1 MGQCDWLIQSRH
13 QRAVVSQKNARTF
26 AQNSEVENGFCLLYI
41 QRKIDT
47 VLTYYFY
54 RKQHGSFKFGARERF
69 ERNSGNCCQ
78 RAERTAGMLNPT
90 KQATL
95 KLSGQRM
102 NLNKG

>member
-1 MGQCDWLIQSRH
+1 LVDSITPSASSAR
-13 QRAVVSQKNARTF
+13 VSQKNAGTF

-54 RKQHGSFKFGARERF
+54 RKQHDSFKFGARERF